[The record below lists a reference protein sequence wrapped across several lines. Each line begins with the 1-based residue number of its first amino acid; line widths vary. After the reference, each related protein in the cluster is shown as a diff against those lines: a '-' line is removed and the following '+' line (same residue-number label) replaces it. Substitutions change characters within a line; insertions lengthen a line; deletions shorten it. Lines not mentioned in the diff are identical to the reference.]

1 MAKPRVAILGLGI
14 MGAGMA
20 GRLLSQDFSLIV
32 FNRNKDKA
40 RPFAERG
47 ALVAN
52 SAAEAAKE
60 SEVII
65 SMVSD
70 DAASR
75 EMWLGA
81 NGALQTAAPG
91 TLLIESSTLTVGWIK
106 ELAAAAAAR
115 KCEFLDAPVTGTK
128 PHAESGELLFLVGGS
143 ANAFDAAKPIFS
155 ALGRDAIHLGPTGSG
170 ALLKLI
176 NNFLAAVH
184 TVSFAEALALIDAG
198 GLNREKAV
206 SILTEGV
213 PGSPMVKRIAARAAS
228 GDFAPHFLLRLM
240 AKDISY
246 ALAEGKQHD
255 VELNTAEA
263 TLAVFKQA
271 IAAGY
276 GEKDFTA
283 VAESVTAGKEK
294 RTA

>member
-155 ALGRDAIHLGPTGSG
+155 ALGRDAIHVGPTGSG

-198 GLNREKAV
+198 GLNRAKAV

>member
-155 ALGRDAIHLGPTGSG
+155 ALGRDAIHVGPTGSG

>member
-20 GRLLSQDFSLIV
+20 GRLLSQDCSLIV

-155 ALGRDAIHLGPTGSG
+155 ALGRDAIHVGPTGSG

>member
-155 ALGRDAIHLGPTGSG
+155 ALGRDAIHVGPTGSG

-271 IAAGY
+271 ITAGY